1 MECEQKEYS
10 SQNKKAELK
19 FFFFFFFFLQ
29 EQDHSTFKGNGVVR
43 NREMGLI

>member
-19 FFFFFFFFLQ
+19 VFFFFFYKSKIIVLL
-29 EQDHSTFKGNGVVR
+29 K
-43 NREMGLI
+43 EMEW

>member
-19 FFFFFFFFLQ
+19 VFFFFFLQ

>member
-19 FFFFFFFFLQ
+19 VFFFFFFFNKSKIIVLL
-29 EQDHSTFKGNGVVR
+29 K
-43 NREMGLI
+43 EMEW

>member
-19 FFFFFFFFLQ
+19 VFFFFFFNKSKIIVLL
-29 EQDHSTFKGNGVVR
+29 K
-43 NREMGLI
+43 EMEW

>member
-19 FFFFFFFFLQ
+19 VFLQ
-29 EQDHSTFKGNGVVR
+29 EQDHSTFKGNGGVR